1 MVKIRLSD
9 QEYVDITALAQAMGC
24 SSPRVYTAAVA
35 SGGAVFGRAALV
47 KQTGLVA
54 ELHGVSRLLAA
65 VGRNVNQIARG
76 VNATGEVGG
85 ELSAALGAVERCV
98 NRVHRVLDE
107 AEL

>member
-1 MVKIRLSD
+1 MKIRLSD
-9 QEYVDITALAQAMGC
+9 EEYVDITALAQAMGC
-24 SSPRVYTAAVA
+24 SPQRVYTAAVA

-54 ELHGVSRLLAA
+54 ELHGTSRLLAA

-76 VNATGEVGG
+76 VNSTGQVAA
-85 ELSAALGAVERCV
+85 ELSAVLAAVEGCV
-98 NRVHRVLDE
+98 ARVHRVLDE